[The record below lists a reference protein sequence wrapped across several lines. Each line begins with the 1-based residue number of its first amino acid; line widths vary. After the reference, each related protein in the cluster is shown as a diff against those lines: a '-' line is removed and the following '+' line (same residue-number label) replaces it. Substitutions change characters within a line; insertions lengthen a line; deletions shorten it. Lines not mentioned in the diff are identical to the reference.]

1 MAEWLNL
8 TFHALDSGIF
18 NAFNGLAVSAG
29 AFFTPFFEFISFFGK
44 KGIFFIAVSVLLMC
58 FKKTRRTGLTIL
70 LAIGI
75 GALFT
80 NIIIKNVVARARPYT
95 VDEFKG
101 FWQMVGSVVES
112 EKSFP
117 SGHATVAMSAM
128 TALFLTCNKKWSWIG
143 FIFALL
149 IGASRIYLVVHYF
162 TDVFMGF
169 IVGAVAALLAHLCTK
184 RIVSAMEKNPDK
196 KFNAFFINADIMN
209 LFKKKTEE

>member
-8 TFHALDSGIF
+8 TFHALDGGIF
-18 NAFNGLAVSAG
+18 SAFNGLAVSAG
-29 AFFTPFFEFISFFGK
+29 AFFTPFFKFISIFGN
-44 KGIFFIAVSVLLMC
+44 KGLFFIAISIVLMC

-70 LAIGI
+70 FAIGI

-101 FWQMVGSVVES
+101 FWQIAGSVVES

-128 TALFLTCNKKWSWIG
+128 TALFLTCNKKWSWLG

-149 IGASRIYLVVHYF
+149 IGASRIYLIVHYF

-169 IVGAVAALLAHLCTK
+169 VVGGVAGLLANLIVK
-184 RIVSAMEKNPDK
+184 KIVSAIEKNPDK
-196 KFNAFFINADIMN
+196 KFCKFFINADIMN